1 MNTEH
6 MKLTDEAQTKCS
18 SIRRPYFSTYAAVA
32 VIFLTDLECLIQVCI
47 GQICQTV
54 PVVASEVL
62 LYIYIMHKQLGAQ
75 SFYMCINAFILQSFN
90 TNVLRHMSK
99 WQVKA
104 MRLQHYTKIDRY
116 LRNTESRRNSRLQ
129 GRTHQSIIQY

>member
-1 MNTEH
+1 MNTEP

-18 SIRRPYFSTYAAVA
+18 SIQRPYFSTYVAVA
-32 VIFLTDLECLIQVCI
+32 VIFLTDLVCLIQVCI
-47 GQICQTV
+47 GYICPTV

-90 TNVLRHMSK
+90 TM
-99 WQVKA
+99 
-104 MRLQHYTKIDRY
+104 Y
-116 LRNTESRRNSRLQ
+116 
-129 GRTHQSIIQY
+129 